1 MIISVITHQ
10 SIVLLD
16 GHLYLQR
23 SSK

>member
-10 SIVLLD
+10 SIVLIT
-16 GHLYLQR
+16 GHLQLQR